1 LTSKVKEIFIKVT
14 GVSEDTIDEG
24 LQRNV
29 VEGWDSFNH
38 LILIMELSNATGIAI
53 TSKQSSEI
61 ENYGD
66 LLKIFG
72 GR

>member
-1 LTSKVKEIFIKVT
+1 MTSKVKEIFIKVT

>member
-1 LTSKVKEIFIKVT
+1 LTDRVKEIFIKVT

-61 ENYGD
+61 ESYGD

-72 GR
+72 SE